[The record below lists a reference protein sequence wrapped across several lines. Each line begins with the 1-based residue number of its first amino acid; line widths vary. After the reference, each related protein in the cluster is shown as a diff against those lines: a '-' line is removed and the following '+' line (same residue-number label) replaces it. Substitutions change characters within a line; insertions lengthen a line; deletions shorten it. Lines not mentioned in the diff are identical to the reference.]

1 MKISHWESWWNM
13 KNPDETVYE
22 KYTDLI
28 YHRFIEHA
36 EEIKDEITKAIKDA
50 VSQAILKSED
60 AFSSEKKGSAS
71 FIIFSFLYSSFL
83 LKEYI
88 MRLDIFDEDFYLD
101 TSACESDI
109 PYLVLGKIFEK
120 AILDVADKMEKDGYF
135 LGKNQKHILRWKYVD
150 VLKEQLKNLIL
161 SILDGEEIYLI
172 IKRMDRVSPLTVMIG
187 DFQNDQ
193 IPYIQ
198 LL

>member
-1 MKISHWESWWNM
+1 M
-13 KNPDETVYE
+13 KNPNEAAYE
-22 KYTDLI
+22 EYTQLI
-28 YHRFIEHA
+28 HHRFIEHE
-36 EEIKDEITKAIKDA
+36 EEIKNDMAKTIKDA

-60 AFSSEKKGSAS
+60 AFSSEKKGAAS

-101 TSACESDI
+101 ASACESDI
-109 PYLVLGKIFEK
+109 NYSVLGKIFEK
-120 AILDVADKMEKDGYF
+120 AVLDVADKIEKDGCF
-135 LGKNQKHILRWKYVD
+135 LGKNQKYNLRWKYVD
-150 VLKEQLKNLIL
+150 VLKEQLRNLIL
-161 SILDGEEIYLI
+161 SILDSEEIYLI
-172 IKRMDRVSPLTVMIG
+172 IKRMDRVSPLTVMVG
-187 DFQNDQ
+187 DFQDDQ